1 MRDIFARVI
10 AMGLPIV
17 EAALAGLR
25 DSFKLHRA
33 GSFFTQSKHIQDLAI
48 QCFKLN
54 GAIFLSSVLFLNWIL
69 QPILAHI
76 ISARVPEDGLL
87 ETLFTW
93 MLRLLWVFPIY
104 CISFILSGVWYQD
117 IADETFLLV
126 NKEKKADAKPLPRN
140 QTSFQHRFI
149 RMLSEEL
156 YRSLVVSIFLLQCT
170 ACSFIPYTGQILST
184 AMMTW
189 LCSLYSFEYKWSLEG
204 WPLEA
209 KLRFFELNWAYM
221 AGFGLPAALVN
232 WYFPQFVNYGIYALV
247 FPIFIMMAIIAK
259 PPDNSP
265 TSHTPSR
272 YVRLPVFRLSK
283 WISTMVLRV
292 VCRYQ
297 RRERPS

>member
-1 MRDIFARVI
+1 
-10 AMGLPIV
+10 MGLPIA
-17 EAALAGLR
+17 EAAFAGLR
-25 DSFKLHRA
+25 DAFKIHRA
-33 GSFFTQSKHIQDLAI
+33 VVFFTESKRIQDLAI

-76 ISARVPEDGLL
+76 ISAQVPEDGFL

-117 IADETFLLV
+117 IADETFLR
-126 NKEKKADAKPLPRN
+126 NKEGKVEGRQANEA
-140 QTSFQHRFI
+140 SFQKRFI

-156 YRSLVVSIFLLQCT
+156 YRTVVVSIFLLQCT
-170 ACSFIPYTGQILST
+170 ACSFIPLIGQVLST
-184 AMMTW
+184 AMMTL

-209 KLRFFELNWAYM
+209 KLTFFELNWAYM

-247 FPIFIMMAIIAK
+247 FPIFIMMAIIAN

-265 TSHTPSR
+265 TGHRPAR

-297 RRERPS
+297 RQERQLGKRPS